1 MPADDLSPSILIEQ
15 YVQQLRS
22 QWIDQSFGDIRFWGF
37 AVVRPNDQSFVVVSV
52 QADGDRLDLR
62 LVHASR
68 QGRETVLS
76 IWSPRGLRLDSGRLV
91 IAQAARLSLGDCA
104 AWAEDDTHYRIRT
117 PRGEGSFSM
126 ESTPALRLGC

>member
-22 QWIDQSFGDIRFWGF
+22 QWIHHSFGEIRFWGF

-52 QADGDRLDLR
+52 HAEGDRLDLR
-62 LVHASR
+62 LLHDSR
-68 QGRETVLS
+68 QGHETVLS
-76 IWSPRGLRLDSGRLV
+76 IWSPRGLHLAGGLV
-91 IAQAARLSLGDCA
+91 ITQAARLSLGDCE
-104 AWAEDDTHYRIRT
+104 AWAEDGARYRIRT
-117 PRGEGSFSM
+117 PRGEGSFPM